1 MKKHMKKKSNDKK
14 HDISIK
20 ADRPFLGLDTLN
32 TSFIDSDKKI
42 TSPPKSPSI
51 LFHGCPRIYGKNLM
65 KQSRLVFQSAKCN
78 EKKISLP
85 NKPTSILPKTE
96 ENSISDISLEKVF
109 VTSKSN
115 ASSTNETVE
124 DDVVELS
131 PTESRSNRARRLKEK
146 LKRNDINDIN
156 NINLCDTENKPPVEI
171 LLKKNRKKRKKNIP
185 EQLNMRCKADR
196 AKIDGW
202 DCWECKQYYKNLSLM
217 GEKLQKRRNQV
228 SRHRHRYERPANTPE
243 GFWNPEF
250 PETSTYRQNLN

>member
-1 MKKHMKKKSNDKK
+1 
-14 HDISIK
+14 
-20 ADRPFLGLDTLN
+20 
-32 TSFIDSDKKI
+32 
-42 TSPPKSPSI
+42 
-51 LFHGCPRIYGKNLM
+51 M

-85 NKPTSILPKTE
+85 NKPTSILPNTE

-156 NINLCDTENKPPVEI
+156 DINLCDTENKPPVEI
-171 LLKKNRKKRKKNIP
+171 LLKKNRKRRKKNIP

-202 DCWECKQYYKNLSLM
+202 DCWECKQIIDILQEFVIDGKKVAETEKSSLASPT
-217 GEKLQKRRNQV
+217 QIR
-228 SRHRHRYERPANTPE
+228 
-243 GFWNPEF
+243 
-250 PETSTYRQNLN
+250 ETSKYTRSFLESRIS